1 MTVEGRREKQKKQ
14 RKDEEGDKGK
24 GGKGKEG
31 EGSRFISAVATPL
44 SLAKKSQPTTL
55 PLPNP
60 ERPCKGME

>member
-14 RKDEEGDKGK
+14 RKDGEGDKGK

-44 SLAKKSQPTTL
+44 SLAMKSQAATL

-60 ERPCKGME
+60 EGPCKGME